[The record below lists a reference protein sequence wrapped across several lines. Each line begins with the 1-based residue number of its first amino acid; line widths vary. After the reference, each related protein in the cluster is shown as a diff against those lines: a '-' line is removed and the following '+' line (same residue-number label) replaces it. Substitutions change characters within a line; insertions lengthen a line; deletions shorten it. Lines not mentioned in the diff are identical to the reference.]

1 MIYSSNSVEQV
12 CCNAQVYKAQRP
24 DGQEVAVKVLHN
36 ADKVRLQMFAM
47 VWPIAWLVKLI
58 CVCEHKIQA
67 CNNFVINAPSAA
79 ADSMQT

>member
-1 MIYSSNSVEQV
+1 M
-12 CCNAQVYKAQRP
+12 YKAQRF

-47 VWPIAWLVKLI
+47 VWLNAWRSNPV

-67 CNNFVINAPSAA
+67 CNTLVINAPSAA